1 MPLFGPG
8 ENHPSKK
15 RQRANEAARD
25 KRLNQMKKVSS
36 SSQKR
41 KGKKRKKKVEKE
53 TQIKEAYANTPAS
66 AIKSKAASK
75 STTRKKAK
83 RKKRRKSTIELLNE
97 TEPVDFSDVNH
108 EVANDKANRLVNQM
122 LEALVVDD
130 RASAIETLRCVI
142 GKLRS
147 KITHTDTADDPD
159 ANRAIVDTLVD
170 ALDSTLAV
178 KGGVETDRLVTKK
191 TILAIVA
198 KAATDENGSLK
209 SRIERRVG
217 LAERAYTLCKI
228 TQAPRKSKGA
238 SKTKDCWGIG
248 VPKGQYYV
256 KVDDFI
262 INDESDRLHKRTD
275 DESCLGAICRIKK
288 KDCIF
293 FDSFIRVFSENVI
306 TGFVRVTSVTH
317 DNLNGL
323 YQQSRTAPQIN

>member
-1 MPLFGPG
+1 
-8 ENHPSKK
+8 
-15 RQRANEAARD
+15 
-25 KRLNQMKKVSS
+25 
-36 SSQKR
+36 
-41 KGKKRKKKVEKE
+41 
-53 TQIKEAYANTPAS
+53 
-66 AIKSKAASK
+66 
-75 STTRKKAK
+75 
-83 RKKRRKSTIELLNE
+83 
-97 TEPVDFSDVNH
+97 
-108 EVANDKANRLVNQM
+108 
-122 LEALVVDD
+122 
-130 RASAIETLRCVI
+130 
-142 GKLRS
+142 
-147 KITHTDTADDPD
+147 
-159 ANRAIVDTLVD
+159 
-170 ALDSTLAV
+170 V
-178 KGGVETDRLVTKK
+178 KGGVETDSLVTKK

-217 LAERAYTLCKI
+217 LAGEAAAMDERAYTLCKI

-248 VPKGQYYV
+248 VPKGHFYV